1 MAATMTAVCG
11 IAAQEGKRTSWLRL
25 AAMALG
31 GSVADGVTATPG
43 AVAKNAEQPGT
54 NTAKVRAKPRSG

>member
-1 MAATMTAVCG
+1 MGLGKGFSRFGSKAAAG
-11 IAAQEGKRTSWLRL
+11 
-25 AAMALG
+25 AMALG

-54 NTAKVRAKPRSG
+54 NTAKVRAKPRSGS

>member
-1 MAATMTAVCG
+1 
-11 IAAQEGKRTSWLRL
+11 
-25 AAMALG
+25 MALG

-54 NTAKVRAKPRSG
+54 NTAKVRAKPRSGS